1 MFLGQRPAPG
11 SLLKKHSSPKKSK
24 NSKWRDEREGMDR
37 EHVKNIRDL
46 PCCVPRCTTNRAGT
60 IHHLKDIKEERGA
73 SVRSTDQH
81 GLPMCPTHHEEIERA
96 GTKNETAW
104 FEQRGIDPKGLAR
117 ALWNSRGNPKA
128 MNKIILTH
136 KMIAEK
142 KTAKQES

>member
-11 SLLKKHSSPKKSK
+11 TLLKKHSSPKKSK

-46 PCCVPRCTTNRAGT
+46 PCCVPRCDVERAGT

-81 GLPMCPTHHEEIERA
+81 GLPMCPTHHDEIERA
-96 GTKNETAW
+96 GTKNETKW

-128 MNKIILTH
+128 MVGIIRTH
-136 KMIAEK
+136 KAIANNRGNK
-142 KTAKQES
+142 